1 MSKKYSIILLIIIV
15 ILALAAG
22 FFVFPKNYGAK
33 LKPWKLGLDLVGGT
47 HLVYE
52 ADMSQISAGDRDSVM
67 SGLREVI
74 ERRVNLFGVSE
85 PRVTA
90 AKTGESYRLIVELAG
105 IKDIGE
111 AVNQIGA
118 TPFLEFREVAIDQQ
132 PTPKQSDK
140 SDATGQATNDQQQIQ
155 FIPTGLTGRYLKSA
169 KLDFEQQTIGAPFL
183 SLEFNDEGA
192 KIFEELTAKN
202 VGKQLCTF
210 IDYQLADCATVQ
222 EEISGGKARI
232 TGKFTVDEVK
242 QMANR
247 FNAGALPAAI
257 TLISQQAVGANL
269 GQESLKLAIKAG
281 ALGTILI
288 MLFMVIYYR
297 KFGIIASL
305 ALLFYIALTL
315 AVFKGLG
322 ITMTLAGIAGFILS
336 IGMAVDANILVFER
350 TKEEIKKGIS
360 RLSAIEEGFKRAWL
374 AIRDSNVST
383 IITSIILY
391 YLTTSFVKGFA
402 LALLIGVLI
411 SMFSAITI
419 TRTMLRVFVK

>member
-1 MSKKYSIILLIIIV
+1 MQFVILYLIIMSKKYSIILLIVIV

-33 LKPWKLGLDLVGGT
+33 LRPWKLGLDLVGGT
-47 HLVYE
+47 HLIYE
-52 ADMSQISAGDRDSVM
+52 ADMSQIGAGDRDSVM
-67 SGLREVI
+67 SGLKEVI

-90 AKTGESYRLIVELAG
+90 SKTGESYRLIVELAG

-118 TPFLEFREVAIDQQ
+118 TPFLEFRKVVGAG
-132 PTPKQSDK
+132 TSTK
-140 SDATGQATNDQQQIQ
+140 
-155 FIPTGLTGRYLKSA
+155 FIATGLTGRYLKSA

-192 KIFEELTAKN
+192 KMFEDITAKN
-202 VGKQLCTF
+202 VGQRICTF
-210 IDYQLADCATVQ
+210 IDGQPADCATVQ
-222 EEISGGKARI
+222 EKISGGKARI
-232 TGKFTVDEVK
+232 TGKFTTDEVK

-247 FNAGALPAAI
+247 FNAGALPAPI
-257 TLISQQAVGANL
+257 ILISQQVVGANL

-281 ALGTILI
+281 VIGTILI
-288 MLFMVIYYR
+288 MLFMIIYYR

-305 ALLFYIALTL
+305 ALLFYIILTL

-374 AIRDSNVST
+374 SIRDSNVST

-402 LALLIGVLI
+402 LTLLIGVLI

-419 TRTMLRVFVK
+419 TRTMLRVFVKSPE